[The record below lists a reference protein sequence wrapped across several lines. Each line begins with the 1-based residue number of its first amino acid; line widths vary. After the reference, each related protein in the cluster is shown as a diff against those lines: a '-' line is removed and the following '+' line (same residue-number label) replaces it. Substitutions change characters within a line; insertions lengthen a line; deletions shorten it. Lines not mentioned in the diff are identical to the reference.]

1 MLGNSLVHRVG
12 AVVASISIVALVNIA
27 ISLAISA
34 SIQGSAT
41 AINLAGSLRMQ
52 SYVLFSDWLQEQ
64 NNPGSL
70 AASQRQQ
77 RIDDFSERL
86 SHYALVGSL
95 PDSADHPLAQQHL
108 LITESWQQTIRPA
121 LLAPPATQSATRLRA
136 EIGSLVASIE
146 TLVTQLEE
154 RTEARVR
161 LMNLVQT
168 ISFVFAALVIFLMM
182 IDIKN
187 RVVKPLGRLLDVAYA
202 VGRKDFDQRA
212 GLEGRDELSRL
223 GNAFDQMTSALAVS
237 YSSLESEASEKT
249 RELEKSHAALELL
262 HKASRSLYANNDLC
276 GGAIPLL
283 QSLEELLNIGPIRL
297 YLHDRNA
304 PEMVEA
310 VTTATLERPYYC
322 KDHDCN
328 ACLVDTK
335 AYESLPTSQD
345 GGRLLLPIQTANAL
359 LGTLEVWYR
368 KSLGLPSTSRRLLET
383 LCDQLATAIFL
394 QNQMTEQQQLTLA
407 EERAVIAR
415 ELHDSLAQSLSYLKM
430 QVTRLR
436 RVGLS
441 SDNQSLHED
450 ILNELSTG
458 LNSAYRQL
466 RELLTTFRLKLDT
479 PDLGSALQET
489 IGEFSQRLENPITLD
504 YHLPPRTLSANE
516 EIHVLQIV
524 REALANTVKHARAT
538 QVDVAVQFDSPRV
551 SVAIRD
557 NGVGLP
563 DGDQPPQHYG
573 LIIMQD
579 RARTLGGK
587 IRIKNIESGGV
598 EVSLTFVPQ
607 SRHLIPT
614 RTATEQQA
622 S

>member
-1 MLGNSLVHRVG
+1 MLGNSLVHRIG
-12 AVVASISIVALVNIA
+12 AVVTSISIVALVNIA
-27 ISLAISA
+27 ISMAISA

-41 AINLAGSLRMQ
+41 AINVAGSLRMQ
-52 SYVLFSDWLQEQ
+52 SYVLFSDWLQAQDTTPPIEETER
-64 NNPGSL
+64 L
-70 AASQRQQ
+70 H
-77 RIDDFSERL
+77 RIDDFTRRL
-86 SHYALVGSL
+86 NNPALVDAL
-95 PDSADHPLAQQHL
+95 PQTTDHPLAQRYQVIISAWQHN
-108 LITESWQQTIRPA
+108 IRPT
-121 LLAPPATQSATRLRA
+121 LLASPSSQNPVELRA
-136 EIGSLVASIE
+136 NIASLVAEIE
-146 TLVTQLEE
+146 VLVTQLEE

-168 ISFVFAALVIFLMM
+168 ISLVFAALVIFLMM

-187 RVVKPLGRLLDVAYA
+187 RVIKPLGRLLQVAYA

-212 GLEGRDELSRL
+212 NLEGKDELSKL
-223 GNAFDQMTSALAVS
+223 GKAFDQMTSALAVS
-237 YSSLESEASEKT
+237 YSTLESEASEKT

-262 HKASRSLYANNDLC
+262 HKASRSLYSSHDLC

-283 QSLEELLNIGPIRL
+283 QNLEELLSIGPIRL
-297 YLHDRNA
+297 FLHDRNS
-304 PEMVEA
+304 PDMVEA
-310 VTTATLERPYYC
+310 ITTATVERPYYC

-328 ACLVDTK
+328 ACLVTPTAFDCLPNDTN
-335 AYESLPTSQD
+335 
-345 GGRLLLPIQTANAL
+345 GRRLLLPIQTANTL

-368 KSLGLPSTSRRLLET
+368 KEPGLPDISRRLLET

-394 QNQMTEQQQLTLA
+394 QNQITEQQQLTLA

-430 QVTRLR
+430 QVARLR
-436 RVGLS
+436 RVGS
-441 SDNQSLHED
+441 ANANESLHED

-479 PDLGSALQET
+479 PDLGTALRET
-489 IGEFSQRLENPITLD
+489 ITEFGERLESQIHLD

-524 REALANTVKHARAT
+524 REALANTVKHAEAT
-538 QVDVAVQFDSPRV
+538 RVEVEVLFDSPKV
-551 SVAIRD
+551 SVVIRD

-563 DGDQPPQHYG
+563 DGEQPAQHYG

-587 IRIKNIESGGV
+587 LMVHNVTPSGV

-614 RTATEQQA
+614 KNLSEQQA

>member
-12 AVVASISIVALVNIA
+12 AVVAAICIVALINIA
-27 ISLAISA
+27 ISLTISA

-52 SYVLFSDWLQEQ
+52 SYMLLSDWLQAHNQ
-64 NNPGSL
+64 NDSSFL
-70 AASQRQQ
+70 AARRE
-77 RIDDFSERL
+77 RIESFTERL
-86 SHYALVGSL
+86 DHPGLVSALPTSN
-95 PDSADHPLAQQHL
+95 DHPLVAQHL
-108 LITESWQQTIRPA
+108 RIQSVWQQEIRPT
-121 LLAPPATQSATRLRA
+121 LLAESPNQSASQLRA
-136 EIGSLVASIE
+136 RVNRLVEYIDG
-146 TLVTQLEE
+146 LVTLLEQ
-154 RTEARVR
+154 RTEARVK

-168 ISFVFAALVIFLMM
+168 ISLIFAALVIFLMM
-182 IDIKN
+182 FDIKN

-202 VGRKDFDQRA
+202 VGHKDFSQRA
-212 GLEGRDELSRL
+212 HLEGHDELSQL
-223 GNAFDQMTSALAVS
+223 GRAFDQMTSALAES

-262 HKASRSLYANNDLC
+262 HKASRSLYASNDLC

-283 QSLEELLNIGPIRL
+283 QNLEELLCIGPIRL
-297 YLHDRNA
+297 FLHDRYA

-310 VTTATLERPYYC
+310 ITTATTERPYYC
-322 KDHDCN
+322 KDHHCN
-328 ACLVDTK
+328 ACLVTPT
-335 AYESLPTSQD
+335 AYEGMPPSQD
-345 GGRLLLPIQTANAL
+345 GGRLLLPIQTANNL

-368 KSLGLPSTSRRLLET
+368 KDQGLPSTSRHLLET

-394 QNQMTEQQQLTLA
+394 QNQITEQQQLTLA

-430 QVTRLR
+430 QVARLR
-436 RVGLS
+436 RVELTQ
-441 SDNQSLHED
+441 DNEPLHQE

-479 PDLGSALQET
+479 PDLGTALRET
-489 IGEFSQRLENPITLD
+489 VDEFSGRLSHPISLD
-504 YHLPPRTLSANE
+504 YHLPPQALSANE
-516 EIHVLQIV
+516 EIHVLQVV
-524 REALANTVKHARAT
+524 REALANTVKHANAT
-538 QVDVAVQFDSPRV
+538 EITTSVSFESPQVKVT
-551 SVAIRD
+551 ITD

-563 DGDQPPQHYG
+563 GGDQPAQHYG

-587 IRIKNIESGGV
+587 LTVKNRDTGGV
-598 EVSLTFVPQ
+598 EVKLSFVPK

-614 RTATEQQA
+614 NSAATH
-622 S
+622 